1 MSVSY
6 SIRKVINKSTD
17 IVNDVQDIIKEIDAA
32 TGAYGSGGAD
42 WINGIDY
49 TVATLHRYGF
59 ATFHGIALDLP
70 FRKSMLDRS
79 SGNRV
84 KSAEIRE
91 RAKVMGAVFV
101 PTSKMWVLPT
111 ATAAGIFKEILNP
124 ISTGPR
130 STRVE
135 SFMWMRQ
142 HELLAGLYLRY
153 YDEYKPDAS
162 YSNAFGLSSPG
173 STGDLDLVLDTGWYD
188 ALLNERLRRWG
199 CNWDA
204 GLNSWVYCVSKT
216 HYSKTEHKKVIEE
229 LNRLGVIAGEQRPMG
244 DVEVPSCVI
253 VHAHADANGHITS
266 VNYKKPMLQYEPHS
280 ILAANR
286 PHYALVVPNK
296 FVPTDMFLANPF
308 FPHLSGGVC
317 PAARKHDLYLDQ
329 AVRNASWAA
338 FGLEPQYVVNNIPS
352 VVSNEQHTLIAE
364 GKQIPLAEQ
373 MKTHKKYLEW
383 TRPCFAAGVTGAK
396 AHVLVTQNTMSF
408 ADARNTSSSAP
419 GWKQYGTNAAHGMS
433 DLVVH
438 FFIPRYNQVT
448 GEEYTTLLSV
458 ELDSR
463 VHESTY
469 LRISPTVSFFGRYYM
484 TMAFDH
490 WTARRDGW
498 RANSSLTMK
507 TARQL
512 WMILFKRA
520 TRAWAYGE
528 IDIKRAEEYEPPY
541 TFSIDSP
548 SEAYLCVDQRIRD
561 GMA

>member
-124 ISTGPR
+124 NSTGPR

-153 YDEYKPDAS
+153 YDEYKHKKS
-162 YSNAFGLSSPG
+162 YSVAFDLKAAGQDG
-173 STGDLDLVLDTGWYD
+173 ELDLVLDTGWYD
-188 ALLNERLRRWG
+188 TKLNEILRNWG

-204 GLNSWVYCVSKT
+204 GLNTWIYCMSKLHIT
-216 HYSKTEHKKVIEE
+216 DVELKKTIDE
-229 LNRLGVIAGEQRPMG
+229 LNRLGVIAGERRPARE
-244 DVEVPSCVI
+244 VEMASCVV
-253 VHAHADANGHITS
+253 VHSHADANGHITS
-266 VNYKKPMLQYEPHS
+266 LSYKKPMHEYEPHS
-280 ILAANR
+280 PRTAHR
-286 PHYALVVPNK
+286 PHYALIVPNK
-296 FVPTDMFLANPF
+296 FVHTDEFLANPF
-308 FPHLSGGVC
+308 FPHLSGGIC

-329 AVRNASWAA
+329 AVRNAAWAA
-338 FGLEPQYVVNNIPS
+338 FGLEPQYIANRIPS
-352 VVSNEQHTLIAE
+352 AVSNDQQTLIAE

-373 MKTHKKYLEW
+373 MKNHKTYLEW
-383 TRPCFAAGVTGAK
+383 ISQLTVLAGTK

-438 FFIPRYNQVT
+438 FFVPRHNHVT
-448 GEEYTTLLSV
+448 GEDYTTLLAV

-463 VHESTY
+463 VHEHTY
-469 LRISPTVSFFGRYYM
+469 LRISPTVSFFGRTGM
-484 TMAFDH
+484 AMAFDH
-490 WTARRDGW
+490 WSARRDGW
-498 RANSSLTMK
+498 RLGLSLAMN
-507 TARQL
+507 TARQMWKVL
-512 WMILFKRA
+512 YKRA
-520 TRAWAYGE
+520 NRAWAYGE
-528 IDIKRAEEYEPPY
+528 MEVKRAEDYEPPY
-541 TFSIDSP
+541 TFGIDSP
-548 SEAYLCVDQRIRD
+548 SEAFLCVDALERSRL
-561 GMA
+561 A

>member
-6 SIRKVINKSTD
+6 AIRKVINKSTD

-124 ISTGPR
+124 NSTGPR

-153 YDEYKPDAS
+153 YDEYKHKKS
-162 YSNAFGLSSPG
+162 YSVAFDLKAAGQDG
-173 STGDLDLVLDTGWYD
+173 ELDLVLDTGWYD
-188 ALLNERLRRWG
+188 TKLNEILRNWG

-204 GLNSWVYCVSKT
+204 GLNTWIYCMSKLHIT
-216 HYSKTEHKKVIEE
+216 DVELKKTIDE
-229 LNRLGVIAGEQRPMG
+229 LNRLGVIAGERRPARE
-244 DVEVPSCVI
+244 VEMASCVV
-253 VHAHADANGHITS
+253 VHSHADANGHITS
-266 VNYKKPMLQYEPHS
+266 LSYKKPMHEYEPHS
-280 ILAANR
+280 PRTAHR
-286 PHYALVVPNK
+286 PHYALIVPNK
-296 FVPTDMFLANPF
+296 FVHTDEFLANPF
-308 FPHLSGGVC
+308 FPHLSGGIC

-329 AVRNASWAA
+329 AVRNAAWAA
-338 FGLEPQYVVNNIPS
+338 FGLEPQYIANRIPS
-352 VVSNEQHTLIAE
+352 AVSNDQQTLIAE

-373 MKTHKKYLEW
+373 MKNHKTYLEW
-383 TRPCFAAGVTGAK
+383 ISQLTVLAGTK

-438 FFIPRYNQVT
+438 FFVPRHNHVT
-448 GEEYTTLLSV
+448 GEDYTTLLAV

-463 VHESTY
+463 VHEHTY
-469 LRISPTVSFFGRYYM
+469 LRISPTVSFFGRTGM
-484 TMAFDH
+484 AMAFDH
-490 WTARRDGW
+490 WSARRDGW
-498 RANSSLTMK
+498 RLGLSLAMN
-507 TARQL
+507 TARQMWKVL
-512 WMILFKRA
+512 YKRA
-520 TRAWAYGE
+520 NRAWAYGE
-528 IDIKRAEEYEPPY
+528 MEVKRAEDYEPPY
-541 TFSIDSP
+541 TFGIDSP
-548 SEAYLCVDQRIRD
+548 SEAFLCVDALERSRL
-561 GMA
+561 A

>member
-124 ISTGPR
+124 NSTGPR

-153 YDEYKPDAS
+153 YDEYKHKKS
-162 YSNAFGLSSPG
+162 YSVAFDLKAAGQDG
-173 STGDLDLVLDTGWYD
+173 ELDLVLDTGWYD
-188 ALLNERLRRWG
+188 TKLNEILRNWG

-204 GLNSWVYCVSKT
+204 GLNTWIYCMSKLHIT
-216 HYSKTEHKKVIEE
+216 DVELKKTIDE
-229 LNRLGVIAGEQRPMG
+229 LNRLGVIAGERRPARE
-244 DVEVPSCVI
+244 VEMASCVV
-253 VHAHADANGHITS
+253 VHSHADANGHITS
-266 VNYKKPMLQYEPHS
+266 LSYKKPMHEYEPHS
-280 ILAANR
+280 PRTAHR
-286 PHYALVVPNK
+286 PHYALIVPNK
-296 FVPTDMFLANPF
+296 FVHTDEFLANPF
-308 FPHLSGGVC
+308 FPHLSGGIC

-329 AVRNASWAA
+329 AVRNAAWAA
-338 FGLEPQYVVNNIPS
+338 FGLEPQYIANRIPS
-352 VVSNEQHTLIAE
+352 AVSDDQQTLIAE

-373 MKTHKKYLEW
+373 MKNHKTYLEW
-383 TRPCFAAGVTGAK
+383 ISQLTVLAGTK

-438 FFIPRYNQVT
+438 FFVPRHNHVT
-448 GEEYTTLLSV
+448 GEDYTTLLAV

-463 VHESTY
+463 VHEHTY
-469 LRISPTVSFFGRYYM
+469 LRISPTVSFFGRTGM
-484 TMAFDH
+484 AMAFDH
-490 WTARRDGW
+490 WSARRDGW
-498 RANSSLTMK
+498 RLGLSLAMN
-507 TARQL
+507 TARQMWKVL
-512 WMILFKRA
+512 YKRA
-520 TRAWAYGE
+520 NRAWAYGE
-528 IDIKRAEEYEPPY
+528 MEVKRAEDYEPPY
-541 TFSIDSP
+541 TFGIDSP
-548 SEAYLCVDQRIRD
+548 SEAFLCVDALERSRL
-561 GMA
+561 A

>member
-124 ISTGPR
+124 NSTGPR

-153 YDEYKPDAS
+153 YDEYKHKKS
-162 YSNAFGLSSPG
+162 YSVAFDLKAAGQDG
-173 STGDLDLVLDTGWYD
+173 ELDLVLDTGWYD
-188 ALLNERLRRWG
+188 TKLNEILRNWG

-204 GLNSWVYCVSKT
+204 GLNTWIYCMSKLHIT
-216 HYSKTEHKKVIEE
+216 DVERKKTIDE
-229 LNRLGVIAGEQRPMG
+229 LNRLGVIAGERRPARE
-244 DVEVPSCVI
+244 VEMSSCVV
-253 VHAHADANGHITS
+253 VHSHADANGHITS
-266 VNYKKPMLQYEPHS
+266 LSYKKPMHEYEPHS
-280 ILAANR
+280 PRTAHR
-286 PHYALVVPNK
+286 PHYALIVPNK
-296 FVPTDMFLANPF
+296 FVHTDEFLANPF
-308 FPHLSGGVC
+308 FPHLSGGIC

-329 AVRNASWAA
+329 AVRNAAWAA
-338 FGLEPQYVVNNIPS
+338 FGLEPQYIANRIPS
-352 VVSNEQHTLIAE
+352 AVSDDQQTLIAE

-373 MKTHKKYLEW
+373 MKNHKTYLEW
-383 TRPCFAAGVTGAK
+383 ISQLTVLAGTK

-438 FFIPRYNQVT
+438 FFVPRHNHVT
-448 GEEYTTLLSV
+448 GEDYTTLLAV

-463 VHESTY
+463 VHEHTY
-469 LRISPTVSFFGRYYM
+469 LRISPTVSFFGRTGM
-484 TMAFDH
+484 AMAFDH
-490 WTARRDGW
+490 WSARRDGW
-498 RANSSLTMK
+498 RLGLSLAMN
-507 TARQL
+507 TARQMWKVL
-512 WMILFKRA
+512 YKRA
-520 TRAWAYGE
+520 NRAWAYGE
-528 IDIKRAEEYEPPY
+528 MEVKRAEDYEPPY
-541 TFSIDSP
+541 TFGIDSP
-548 SEAYLCVDQRIRD
+548 SEAFLCVDALERSRL
-561 GMA
+561 A

>member
-6 SIRKVINKSTD
+6 AIRKVINKSTD

-124 ISTGPR
+124 NSTGPR

-153 YDEYKPDAS
+153 YDEYKHKKS
-162 YSNAFGLSSPG
+162 YSVAFDLKAAGQDG
-173 STGDLDLVLDTGWYD
+173 ELDLVLDTGWYD
-188 ALLNERLRRWG
+188 TKLNEILRNWG

-204 GLNSWVYCVSKT
+204 GLNTWIYCMSKLHIT
-216 HYSKTEHKKVIEE
+216 DVELKKTIDE
-229 LNRLGVIAGEQRPMG
+229 LNRLGVIAGERRPARE
-244 DVEVPSCVI
+244 VEMASCVV
-253 VHAHADANGHITS
+253 VHSHADANGHITS
-266 VNYKKPMLQYEPHS
+266 LSYKKPMHEYEPHS
-280 ILAANR
+280 PRTAHR
-286 PHYALVVPNK
+286 PHYALIVPNK
-296 FVPTDMFLANPF
+296 FVHTDEFLANPF
-308 FPHLSGGVC
+308 FPHLSGGIC

-329 AVRNASWAA
+329 AVRNAAWAA
-338 FGLEPQYVVNNIPS
+338 FGLEPQYIANRIPS
-352 VVSNEQHTLIAE
+352 AVSDDQQTLIAE

-373 MKTHKKYLEW
+373 MKNHKTYLEW
-383 TRPCFAAGVTGAK
+383 ISQLTVLAGTK

-438 FFIPRYNQVT
+438 FFVPRHNHVT
-448 GEEYTTLLSV
+448 GEDYTTLLAV

-463 VHESTY
+463 VHEHTY
-469 LRISPTVSFFGRYYM
+469 LRISPTVSFFGRTGM
-484 TMAFDH
+484 AMAFDH
-490 WTARRDGW
+490 WSARRDGW
-498 RANSSLTMK
+498 RLGLSLAMN
-507 TARQL
+507 TARQMWKVL
-512 WMILFKRA
+512 YKRA
-520 TRAWAYGE
+520 NRAWAYGE
-528 IDIKRAEEYEPPY
+528 MEVKRAEDYEPPY
-541 TFSIDSP
+541 TFGIDSP
-548 SEAYLCVDQRIRD
+548 SEAFLCVDALERSRL
-561 GMA
+561 A